1 MDVTD
6 AGTPAQATRSRAEA
20 LCAHAE
26 GSISEDGILAA
37 ARERAVEIGAGAVTP
52 AVGALLSLLAKLS
65 NAKAVAEVGTG
76 AGVSGLWLLSGMSG
90 DGVLTT
96 IDIEPEY
103 QRLAKQAFSEAGIG
117 PSRTRL
123 ISGRAQEVLTRL
135 ADDSYDLVFIDADP
149 IDQPDYV
156 VEGVRLLR
164 SGGVIVVHRAGL
176 SGRAGDPTAR
186 DADVTAVR
194 EAARLIAEDE
204 RLTPALVPLGD
215 GVLAAVRDEASR
227 PVARDSLARTGRAS
241 KPGWLR
247 PRSLGAIPSGWRP
260 VRPLGAARCPRS
272 TPRRYPEW
280 SQKPSGKQRGCFGT
294 TGLLLIT
301 PGLVLNSTPMPPR
314 PTAR

>member
-1 MDVTD
+1 MASTD
-6 AGTPAQATRSRAEA
+6 QPTGQAAQTSRAA
-20 LCAHAE
+20 AIYAHAE
-26 GSISEDGILAA
+26 ESISEDAILAA
-37 ARERAVEIGAGAVTP
+37 ARERAMDIGAGAVTP

-65 NAKAVAEVGTG
+65 SGKALVEVGTG
-76 AGVSGLWLLSGMSG
+76 AGVSGLWLLSGMSD

-103 QRLAKQAFSEAGIG
+103 QRIAKQAFSDAGIG

-164 SGGVIVVHRAGL
+164 SGGLIVIHRAALG
-176 SGRAGDPTAR
+176 GRAGDPAAH
-186 DADVTAVR
+186 DAEVTAVR

-215 GVLAAVRDEASR
+215 GLLAAVRD
-227 PVARDSLARTGRAS
+227 
-241 KPGWLR
+241 
-247 PRSLGAIPSGWRP
+247 
-260 VRPLGAARCPRS
+260 
-272 TPRRYPEW
+272 
-280 SQKPSGKQRGCFGT
+280 
-294 TGLLLIT
+294 
-301 PGLVLNSTPMPPR
+301 
-314 PTAR
+314 

>member
-1 MDVTD
+1 MDGTD
-6 AGTPAQATRSRAEA
+6 AAAPGQTATSRAES

-26 GSISEDGILAA
+26 GSISEDALLAA

-52 AVGALLSLLAKLS
+52 GVGALLSLLAKLS
-65 NAKAVAEVGTG
+65 GGKAVAEVGTG
-76 AGVSGLWLLSGMSG
+76 AGVSGLWLLSGMSD

-103 QRLAKQAFSEAGIG
+103 LRLAKQSFSDAGIG

-135 ADDSYDLVFIDADP
+135 ADESYDLVFIDADP

-164 SGGVIVVHRAGL
+164 SGGVIVVHRAALG
-176 SGRAGDPTAR
+176 GRAGDPAAR
-186 DADVTAVR
+186 DAEVTAVR

-215 GVLAAVRDEASR
+215 GLLAAVRD
-227 PVARDSLARTGRAS
+227 
-241 KPGWLR
+241 
-247 PRSLGAIPSGWRP
+247 
-260 VRPLGAARCPRS
+260 
-272 TPRRYPEW
+272 
-280 SQKPSGKQRGCFGT
+280 
-294 TGLLLIT
+294 
-301 PGLVLNSTPMPPR
+301 
-314 PTAR
+314 

>member
-1 MDVTD
+1 MDATD
-6 AGTPAQATRSRAEA
+6 AGTPTQAARSRAES

-26 GSISEDGILAA
+26 GSISEEAVLAA

-52 AVGALLSLLAKLS
+52 AVGALLSLLAKLRA
-65 NAKAVAEVGTG
+65 AKAVAEVGTG
-76 AGVSGLWLLSGMSG
+76 AGVSGLWLLSGMSD

-135 ADDSYDLVFIDADP
+135 ADESYDLVFIDADP

-156 VEGVRLLR
+156 VEGMRLLR
-164 SGGVIVVHRAGL
+164 PGGVIVVHRAALG
-176 SGRAGDPTAR
+176 GRAGDPEAR
-186 DADVTAVR
+186 DAEVAAVR

-215 GVLAAVRDEASR
+215 GLLAAVRD
-227 PVARDSLARTGRAS
+227 
-241 KPGWLR
+241 
-247 PRSLGAIPSGWRP
+247 
-260 VRPLGAARCPRS
+260 
-272 TPRRYPEW
+272 
-280 SQKPSGKQRGCFGT
+280 
-294 TGLLLIT
+294 
-301 PGLVLNSTPMPPR
+301 
-314 PTAR
+314 

>member
-1 MDVTD
+1 MQHP
-6 AGTPAQATRSRAEA
+6 GPGGPQPGRIA
-20 LCAHAE
+20 LSAHAE
-26 GSISEDGILAA
+26 GSISEDAILAA
-37 ARERAVEIGAGAVTP
+37 ARERAVDIGAGAVTP

-65 NAKAVAEVGTG
+65 GGKAVAEVGTG
-76 AGVSGLWLLSGMSG
+76 AGVSGLWLLSGMSD

-103 QRLAKQAFSEAGIG
+103 LRLAKQAFSEAGIG

-164 SGGVIVVHRAGL
+164 SGGVIVVHRAALG
-176 SGRAGDPTAR
+176 GRAGDPAAR
-186 DADVTAVR
+186 DAEVTAVR

-215 GVLAAVRDEASR
+215 GLLAAVRD
-227 PVARDSLARTGRAS
+227 
-241 KPGWLR
+241 
-247 PRSLGAIPSGWRP
+247 
-260 VRPLGAARCPRS
+260 
-272 TPRRYPEW
+272 
-280 SQKPSGKQRGCFGT
+280 
-294 TGLLLIT
+294 
-301 PGLVLNSTPMPPR
+301 
-314 PTAR
+314 